1 MSAYFASYSILLSI
15 NRNINIS
22 TRQYGEQGYWSIIMF
37 YVIVVLYTII
47 LNMFFRT
54 METILF
60 CAVLACIGKKS
71 LPLMCLHMP
80 IILVLKAFIPS
91 YYSPIFIPI
100 LGINLSI
107 TICCIINK
115 IINGLSIKYS
125 ILRWL

>member
-1 MSAYFASYSILLSI
+1 
-15 NRNINIS
+15 
-22 TRQYGEQGYWSIIMF
+22 
-37 YVIVVLYTII
+37 
-47 LNMFFRT
+47 MFFRT